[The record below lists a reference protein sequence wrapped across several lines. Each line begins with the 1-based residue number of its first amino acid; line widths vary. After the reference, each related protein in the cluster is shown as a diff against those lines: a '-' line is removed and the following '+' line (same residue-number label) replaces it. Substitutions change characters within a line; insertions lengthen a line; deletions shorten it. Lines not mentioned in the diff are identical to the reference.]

1 MLWVSFLPSL
11 VFDPYRI
18 FVTEFRLTVLGKT
31 GHVLRDLELLSDH
44 SAPPSSFL
52 PYLYQSLSAV
62 TPKLRKSS
70 SFSADRR
77 CDCMTW
83 NKTVEK
89 SNYKFK
95 VISIFLQ
102 WACVNKSPKP
112 FSINSWKYIVL
123 LVQTVTFST
132 GCGLSFCNISL
143 EPVCVLNTSKSIL
156 IFLAVFGEEDK
167 GFGYNYRKE
176 EHLYPEDCQFLF
188 FLCSAQEGCL

>member
-1 MLWVSFLPSL
+1 MLWVSFLPFL

-52 PYLYQSLSAV
+52 PYLYQSISAV
-62 TPKLRKSS
+62 TPKSS
-70 SFSADRR
+70 SFSADRW
-77 CDCMTW
+77 CDGMTW

-89 SNYKFK
+89 PNYKFN

-132 GCGLSFCNISL
+132 GCGLSFA
-143 EPVCVLNTSKSIL
+143 
-156 IFLAVFGEEDK
+156 IFLL
-167 GFGYNYRKE
+167 N
-176 EHLYPEDCQFLF
+176 L
-188 FLCSAQEGCL
+188 SAS